1 MNLSGCK
8 RRILLAPLDPVH
20 DVGLKI
26 IRRGLDEAGHDTTL
40 LPPDLAVH
48 EIAERAVREPFD
60 CIMLSRTIGYGAE
73 ELLAEFTKMMETAGL
88 KGRVKIAVGGMGIR
102 PELVEGL
109 GFDRGFGPGTTVE
122 EALAFVENRPA
133 RTERVR
139 LHKTKPDLTAGYTYR
154 FLNGRIARLLDDIAQ
169 DALRWAERRT
179 TAAVERAQIRELAGV
194 GVLTGNLR
202 AEYAALCD
210 PVIRDYYEKAIIP
223 AAVRMVEED
232 EVAGLRRFCRTA
244 DGNAKGISLRH
255 TRSKPAVLIQ
265 YGTGSLF
272 LDASHMKVA
281 EAWGADGVIHF
292 DPAWGARTEGL
303 LEGHVNY
310 EGDGTVITAQNLRL
324 LRSFLGED
332 TLFQVRA
339 HRGLNTPETVVI
351 AGQIG
356 ADLTKINIA
365 YGSLGAGTDP
375 ERLAV
380 DGIAALKYAAA
391 YGLPYDIVTNEE
403 LCGVP
408 AFKAFAG
415 MLIVCRLGLLLGGR
429 PILQPLFCHSPE
441 AMITRKMEDNY
452 IDFNAAKVQ
461 ALRQIVDAP
470 VWPGAPI
477 GFMTHSEDRVQSAMT
492 TSLHAALGASLE
504 VDAVTIASSDEAYS
518 RGPITA
524 QARVD
529 TLRAVKESFR
539 FLGRGK
545 VEPTAHAIDLAEE
558 LTAGIEAVLEQV
570 REAGFVEALY
580 RGMLGSPED
589 GAYPGRAGKGTVK
602 HYVF

>member
-1 MNLSGCK
+1 MKSRK
-8 RRILLAPLDPVH
+8 QRILLAPLDPVH
-20 DVGLKI
+20 DVGIKI

-40 LPPDLAVH
+40 LPPDLTAP
-48 EIAERAVREPFD
+48 EIVERAVREPFD
-60 CIMLSRTIGYGAE
+60 CIMLSRTIGYNAE
-73 ELLAEFTKMMETAGL
+73 EPLAGFANLMKAAGL
-88 KGRVKIAVGGMGIR
+88 KGRVKTAVGGMGIR
-102 PELVEGL
+102 PEFAVEL
-109 GFDRGFGPGTTVE
+109 GFDHGFGPGTTVE
-122 EALAFVENRPA
+122 EALAFVEDRPV
-133 RTERVR
+133 RNERVR
-139 LHKTKPDLTAGYTYR
+139 LQKTKPDLTAGYTYQYR
-154 FLNGRIARLLDDIAQ
+154 HGRIARLLDDIAK
-169 DALRWAERRT
+169 DTLSWAAHRT
-179 TAAVERAQIRELAGV
+179 TSAVERAQIREFALDGE
-194 GVLTGNLR
+194 GLTGKLR

-210 PVIRDYYEKAIIP
+210 PVIRDYYEKAEIP
-223 AAVRMVEED
+223 PIVRMVEPD
-232 EVAGLRRFCRTA
+232 EVSRLQQFCRKA
-244 DGNAKGISLRH
+244 DLKTKGVSLRH
-255 TRSKPAVLIQ
+255 TRVKPAVLIQ

-272 LDASHMKVA
+272 MDASHMKVA
-281 EAWGADGVIHF
+281 ESWGADGVIHF

-303 LEGHVNY
+303 LEGFVNY
-310 EGDGTVITAQNLRL
+310 QGDGTLITAQNLSL
-324 LRSFLGED
+324 LRSCLGENM
-332 TLFQVRA
+332 LFQVRA
-339 HRGLNTPETVVI
+339 HRGLNTPETVAI
-351 AGQIG
+351 AGRIG

-375 ERLAV
+375 ERLTV

-415 MLIVCRLGLLLGGR
+415 MLIVCRLGSLLGGR

-504 VDAVTIASSDEAYS
+504 VDGITIASSDEAYS

-529 TLRAVKESFR
+529 TPRAVKEAFR
-539 FLGRGK
+539 FLGQGK
-545 VEPTAHAIDLAEE
+545 VEPTASAQGLAEE
-558 LTAGIEAVLEQV
+558 LTAEIESVLEQV

-580 RGMLGSPED
+580 RGMLGSTED

-602 HYVF
+602 HYVG

>member
-1 MNLSGCK
+1 M
-8 RRILLAPLDPVH
+8 
-20 DVGLKI
+20 
-26 IRRGLDEAGHDTTL
+26 
-40 LPPDLAVH
+40 
-48 EIAERAVREPFD
+48 
-60 CIMLSRTIGYGAE
+60 
-73 ELLAEFTKMMETAGL
+73 
-88 KGRVKIAVGGMGIR
+88 
-102 PELVEGL
+102 
-109 GFDRGFGPGTTVE
+109 
-122 EALAFVENRPA
+122 
-133 RTERVR
+133 
-139 LHKTKPDLTAGYTYR
+139 
-154 FLNGRIARLLDDIAQ
+154 
-169 DALRWAERRT
+169 
-179 TAAVERAQIRELAGV
+179 
-194 GVLTGNLR
+194 
-202 AEYAALCD
+202 
-210 PVIRDYYEKAIIP
+210 
-223 AAVRMVEED
+223 
-232 EVAGLRRFCRTA
+232 
-244 DGNAKGISLRH
+244 
-255 TRSKPAVLIQ
+255 
-265 YGTGSLF
+265 
-272 LDASHMKVA
+272 
-281 EAWGADGVIHF
+281 GADGVIHF

-303 LEGHVNY
+303 LEGFVNY
-310 EGDGTVITAQNLRL
+310 QGDGTLITAQNLSL
-324 LRSFLGED
+324 LRSCLGENM
-332 TLFQVRA
+332 LFQVRA
-339 HRGLNTPETVVI
+339 HRGLNTPETVAI
-351 AGQIG
+351 AGRIG

-375 ERLAV
+375 ERLTV

-415 MLIVCRLGLLLGGR
+415 MLIVCRLGSLLGGR

-504 VDAVTIASSDEAYS
+504 VDGITIASSDEAYS

-529 TLRAVKESFR
+529 TLRAVKEAFR
-539 FLGRGK
+539 FLGQGK
-545 VEPTAHAIDLAEE
+545 VEPTASAQGLAEE
-558 LTAGIEAVLEQV
+558 LTAEIESVLEQV

-580 RGMLGSPED
+580 RGMLGSTED

-602 HYVF
+602 HYVG